1 MCVKTCESTGKNLLR
16 ALAAAADEQ
25 IKIQRMKYL
34 AKKDEIL
41 ETIRQQASVDLKK
54 EQTEETEN
62 FSKCNNQ

>member
-1 MCVKTCESTGKNLLR
+1 MR

-41 ETIRQQASVDLKK
+41 ETIRQQASVDMKK